1 MTREQPTPDRVLDA
15 PGIACTSLTPLVSS
29 VMTELPPGAL
39 LEVRTDDPAARM
51 GVPAWCRL
59 TRNPLQDTLEGPD
72 PAKGLASEQTI
83 FHITKK
89 ER

>member
-1 MTREQPTPDRVLDA
+1 MTAERLPPDRVLDA

-29 VMTELPPGAL
+29 AMAELPPGAL
-39 LEVRTDDPAARM
+39 LEVRSDDPAARM

-59 TRNPLQDTLEGPD
+59 TRNPLQGTFEGPD
-72 PAKGLASEQTI
+72 PTRGLGPEQTI

>member
-1 MTREQPTPDRVLDA
+1 MTREHPTPDRVLDA

-29 VMTELPPGAL
+29 AMAELPPGAL
-39 LEVRTDDPAARM
+39 LEVRSDDPAARM

-59 TRNPLQDTLEGPD
+59 TRNPLRSTLEGPD
-72 PAKGLASEQTI
+72 PANGLTSDQTI

>member
-1 MTREQPTPDRVLDA
+1 MTGDRVPDRVLDV
-15 PGIACTSLTPLVSS
+15 PGIACVSLTPLVSS
-29 VMTELPPGAL
+29 ALAELPPGAL

-59 TRNPLQDTLEGPD
+59 SRNPLQSTVEGPD
-72 PAKGLASEQTI
+72 PATGLDADQTI

-89 ER
+89 ES

>member
-29 VMTELPPGAL
+29 AMAELPPGAL
-39 LEVRTDDPAARM
+39 LEVRSDDPAARM

-59 TRNPLQDTLEGPD
+59 TRNPLRGTFEGPD
-72 PAKGLASEQTI
+72 PAKGLDPDQTI
-83 FHITKK
+83 FHIAKK
-89 ER
+89 EH